1 MALCECCQQLYSSR
15 PASGPVTVLLPVVP
29 CGRAR
34 KTHQWTPLSKRWAS
48 WRRVAAR
55 WVKKEARHR
64 AQAEWACPQ
73 QTMDGTSNSF
83 SSCNA
88 GAGFAIPR
96 QQPRPRALRLE
107 FQAMAIAPSPSAS
120 RPKPSSTAHIH
131 RNSVLRQCC
140 VTQVHGFAIRS
151 GLTSRAKPGQAGP
164 SRHRL
169 QRYLPRHGSNT
180 LPMREAPLSAV
191 NIGCRVMRSFDGY
204 RVSRVACR
212 VTLCVTSRRN
222 ATTDVTV

>member
-1 MALCECCQQLYSSR
+1 MFPETCCTNGTLRVLSAALFSR
-15 PASGPVTVLLPVVP
+15 PASGPMTVLLTVVP

-34 KTHQWTPLSKRWAS
+34 KTHQWTPLSQRWAS

-64 AQAEWACPQ
+64 AQPELACPQ

-151 GLTSRAKPGQAGP
+151 GWTSRAKPA
-164 SRHRL
+164 S
-169 QRYLPRHGSNT
+169 
-180 LPMREAPLSAV
+180 APEISTKAWIKHVADARSTAV
-191 NIGCRVMRSFDGY
+191 GG
-204 RVSRVACR
+204 
-212 VTLCVTSRRN
+212 
-222 ATTDVTV
+222 